1 MKKLFTLFVV
11 LGAAF
16 NAMADNVYGFAGS
29 GTESDPYKI
38 SSASD
43 FTTLAAKITS
53 DNTGAGE
60 YFILTADI
68 NFGGTEA
75 NPVQFPSVARAAIT
89 NINTVAWG
97 FQGVIDGN
105 DKRISGIYHTKCDRD
120 VQGQFNALI
129 SSLGEGGVVKNMI
142 FTENNFVNAHQCV
155 APFVCLNYGG
165 FVEDCTNYADITS
178 VGMAAAG
185 ICSYIVKGEGIVR
198 NCTNYGDIVASSYA
212 AGIVGGSQSGASVG
226 TTDAA
231 YANVIVDHCVNYG
244 NCSST
249 NGTGA
254 AGIVGMFSG
263 VITNCTN
270 HGNIDDSNGT
280 SKTIQYTAGI
290 VASYTYVAGISGNIN
305 NGEVKGVNYVGG
317 IIGCIMIGSNEDID
331 ISGNTNNGEIKGTGS
346 DCGSILGGS
355 KRTAQIATAIKNQ
368 TIAPKTDDNAPCYNL
383 AGQRVDRWTKG
394 IVIQNGK
401 KFINK

>member
-29 GTESDPYKI
+29 GTEADPYKI

-89 NINTVAWG
+89 NLTTVAWG

-142 FTENNFVNAHQCV
+142 FTENNYVNTHQYV
-155 APFVCLNYGG
+155 APFVCVNYGG

-185 ICSYIVKGEGIVR
+185 ICSYIVKGKGVVR

-263 VITNCTN
+263 VVTNCTN
-270 HGNIDDSNGT
+270 NANINDPKG
-280 SKTIQYTAGI
+280 KYIAGI
-290 VASYTYVAGISGNIN
+290 AASMSYVAGVSGNVNNGDITGSNYVSGIVSYIAKGNNEDVDFSDNIN
-305 NGEVKGVNYVGG
+305 NGLIV
-317 IIGCIMIGSNEDID
+317 
-331 ISGNTNNGEIKGTGS
+331 GTGEN
-346 DCGSILGGS
+346 CGPIFGGGVRTSQIITAVNELVVPSI
-355 KRTAQIATAIKNQ
+355 A
-368 TIAPKTDDNAPCYNL
+368 DDNAPCYNL